1 MKTDQRYL
9 WPIVFLAPILLCSKA
24 FPQTLAFAD
33 PDSDEIRWITPGQG
47 TIGALPAES
56 GEQPFP
62 QPSEA
67 PENSSQKPYGWD
79 IAIYPG
85 MVWAPVFGASVTLPP
100 LPSQPIEPGPS
111 GSTGFSLNA
120 AYFGGARIE
129 KGKWSADLLFMWA
142 ALSAHRETPF
152 TKVDLDL
159 VFGDAMAGRELLP
172 GFYIEGGVRRL
183 ATDIHATVESSSAS
197 RSPGF
202 WDPLI
207 GVTYRRELG
216 KKWRILLHGDGGG
229 FGVGSDVDVSA
240 TARAEWQFVR
250 NFGVTAGY
258 GGVHLSESN
267 TVARKTLTISPTL
280 HGPIFGLGIFF

>member
-1 MKTDQRYL
+1 MFAL
-9 WPIVFLAPILLCSKA
+9 FPVLFWSSA
-24 FPQTLAFAD
+24 FPQSLD
-33 PDSDEIRWITPGQG
+33 LSNHENNDSDKIDWLSTKSAA
-47 TIGALPAES
+47 IGSLAAES
-56 GEQPFP
+56 GGKSSAQSAT
-62 QPSEA
+62 QSSRA
-67 PENSSQKPYGWD
+67 PEISPEKPYEWG

-85 MVWAPVFGASVTLPP
+85 MVWAPVFGTSVTLPS
-100 LPSQPIEPGPS
+100 LPNGPGPS

-142 ALSAHRETPF
+142 ALSAHRETPL

-159 VFGDAMAGRELLP
+159 IFGDAMAGRELFS

-183 ATDIHATVESSSAS
+183 STDIHATVESSSAS
-197 RSPGF
+197 RSPAF

-216 KKWRILLHGDGGG
+216 KKWRILIHGDGGG

-240 TARAEWQFVR
+240 AARAEWQFVR
-250 NFGVTAGY
+250 HFGVTAGY
-258 GGVHLSESN
+258 GGLHLSESDS
-267 TVARKTLTISPTL
+267 VAGRTLKISPTL
-280 HGPIFGLGIFF
+280 HGPIFGLGVYF